1 MLKRMQLITVM
12 YLTSAILLSAFAPAA
27 PDNTAAGHTEY
38 FAVILEGKKVGHA
51 LHSRQV
57 SADTIT
63 NTETMELTIARAGTS
78 MNIKTTEKHIETT
91 DAKPK
96 GFVFIQEMNGVG
108 QTVKGTINS
117 SGKMKVT
124 TEVMGSVN
132 SRIMDYPR
140 EAIMAEALRQ
150 KQMQTELKP
159 GASGSAKF
167 FSPAILMAV
176 ETTWQV
182 GPKQQVDLLGRVV
195 ELREIK
201 STISAPTGSMNI
213 TSYVD
218 DDLYAQKVIIPMIGM
233 KLELVSC
240 TKEVATGPIE
250 VVDLFEKTF
259 IKSPRSLTEKD
270 TSRQLVYHI
279 KPKPGKDLHFTETG
293 TQQVENKDGMF
304 IITVTPPA
312 VKQAQKYTGDDPEI
326 LKYLKPT
333 TYIQSDDPKIKQLAE
348 QVKPDKITKYLDLS
362 RVEKFVGEYISDKNL
377 SVGYAT
383 AAEVAKS
390 KQGDCSEHAL
400 LTAAILR
407 ALAVPTRV
415 VSGIVYADVI
425 MGDKPIFGGHA
436 WTQAWID
443 GKWIDIDSTGYER
456 GGFGSG
462 HIAMATGNGEPSDFF
477 SMINTLG
484 NFTIEKIKITKKSN

>member
-1 MLKRMQLITVM
+1 MLKMRLVVI
-12 YLTSAILLSAFAPAA
+12 YLFAAILQPAFTASA
-27 PDNTAAGHTEY
+27 TAQNSTDHTEY

-51 LHSRQV
+51 LHDRQV
-57 SADTIT
+57 TADTII
-63 NTETMELTIARAGTS
+63 NTETMEITIARAGTS
-78 MNIKTTEKHIETT
+78 MKIKTTEKHIETA

-96 GFVFIQEMNGVG
+96 GFEFIQEMNGVG
-108 QTVKGTINS
+108 QTIKGQINPA
-117 SGKMKVT
+117 GKMKVT
-124 TEVMGSVN
+124 TEVMGTANTRV
-132 SRIMDYPR
+132 MDYPR
-140 EAIMAEALRQ
+140 DAIMAEALRQ

-182 GPKQQVDLLGRVV
+182 GAKQEVDLFGRVV

-201 STISAPTGSMNI
+201 SAISAPTGSMNV

-259 IKSPRSLTEKD
+259 IKSPRRLTEKD
-270 TSRQLVYHI
+270 TCQKLVYHI
-279 KPKPGKDLHFTETG
+279 KPKPERELYFASTG
-293 TQQVENKDGMF
+293 AQQVENKEGMF
-304 IITVTPPA
+304 IITVSPPA
-312 VKQAQKYTGDDPEI
+312 DMQAQKYTGDDPEI

-333 TYIQSDDPKIKQLAE
+333 SYIQSDDPKIKQLAE
-348 QVKPDKITKYLDLS
+348 QVKPDKITKYLDLG

-407 ALAVPTRV
+407 ALGIPSRV

-425 MGDKPIFGGHA
+425 LGDKPIFGGHA
-436 WTQAWID
+436 WTQAWIE
-443 GKWIDIDSTGYER
+443 GKWVDIDSTGHER

-484 NFTIEKIKITKKSN
+484 NFTIEKIETLEE